1 MENQKVG
8 NSMKKV
14 HNQEKLLLLSLL
26 WRDGKIIA
34 CSHAIEID
42 PILWERLLIQER
54 EGIIAEAVSL
64 KK

>member
-14 HNQEKLLLLSLL
+14 HNQEKLLLLLLL

-34 CSHAIEID
+34 CLYAIEID
-42 PILWERLLIQER
+42 PILWERFLIQER